1 MSRRSRFL
9 IIAALL
15 LLPLVA
21 VLACGG
27 SQPPAEKPAPAA
39 APTAKPVT
47 ELTKDM
53 HNQLGKVTIV
63 QQAVIRG
70 DLETAAVPAKWMAD
84 HQEVAGFPANTAS
97 YIVDMKKFAANVAGA
112 KDIKGAATATTM
124 MVSYCG
130 GCHVAAQVK
139 PAFPDLP
146 KPVLVTGTAA
156 HMLEHQW
163 AVDLM
168 YQGLAEPSDEL
179 WTKGVDALK
188 AAPLSA
194 ADLPKD
200 TSLTAEIVANEKRIH
215 EQAGKALK
223 TSDMG
228 SRVALYSDVLSECAT
243 CHSLHGRVWG
253 PGLPIGK

>member
-1 MSRRSRFL
+1 MSRRSRPL
-9 IIAALL
+9 IIALF
-15 LLPLVA
+15 LLPLAA

-27 SQPPAEKPAPAA
+27 SQPPAEKPAPA
-39 APTAKPVT
+39 PPPKPIT
-47 ELTKDM
+47 ELTKEM
-53 HNQLGKVTIV
+53 HAQLGKVTIV
-63 QQAVIRG
+63 QHAVIRG
-70 DLETAAVPAKWMAD
+70 DLETAVVPAKWMAD

-97 YIVDMKKFAANVAGA
+97 YVADMKKFAANVAGA
-112 KDIKGAATATTM
+112 KDIRGAATAMTM

-130 GCHVAAQVK
+130 ACHVAAQVK
-139 PAFPDLP
+139 PAFPELR
-146 KPVLVTGTAA
+146 KPTWRKGTAA

-168 YQGLAEPSDEL
+168 YQGLAGPSDDL
-179 WTKGVDALK
+179 WKKGLEALK

-200 TSLTAEIVANEKRIH
+200 ANLTAEIVASERKVH
-215 EQAGKALK
+215 EQAAKTLK
-223 TSDMG
+223 TTDAG
-228 SRVALYSDVLSECAT
+228 SRVALYSEVLGECAT

>member
-1 MSRRSRFL
+1 
-9 IIAALL
+9 
-15 LLPLVA
+15 

-27 SQPPAEKPAPAA
+27 SQPPAEKPAPAQA
-39 APTAKPVT
+39 APPKSVS
-47 ELTKDM
+47 ELTKEM
-53 HNQLGKVTIV
+53 HEQLGKVIVV

-84 HQEVAGFPANTAS
+84 HQEVAGFQADLAS
-97 YIVDMKKFAANVAGA
+97 YVADMKKFAANVAGA

-124 MVSYCG
+124 MISYCG
-130 GCHVAAQVK
+130 KCHEAAKLK
-139 PAFPDLP
+139 PVFPDLP
-146 KPVLVTGTAA
+146 KPIWRKGTAA

-168 YQGLAEPSDEL
+168 YQGLAGPSDEL
-179 WTKGVDALK
+179 WTKGVEALK
-188 AAPLSA
+188 TAPLSA

-200 TSLTAEIVANEKRIH
+200 ASLTAAIVASERKVH
-215 EQAGKALK
+215 EQAAESLK
-223 TSDMG
+223 TADMG
-228 SRVALYSDVLSECAT
+228 TRVALYSEVLGECAT

>member
-1 MSRRSRFL
+1 MSRRSRPLNVVF
-9 IIAALL
+9 L
-15 LLPLVA
+15 LLPLITVI
-21 VLACGG
+21 ACGG
-27 SQPPAEKPAPAA
+27 SPPSAEKPAPAS
-39 APTAKPVT
+39 APPAKVLTEVT
-47 ELTKDM
+47 KEM
-53 HNQLGKVTIV
+53 HEQLGKVTIV

-70 DLETAAVPAKWMAD
+70 DLETAAVPARWMAD
-84 HQEVAGFPANTAS
+84 HQQIGAFPAATVS
-97 YIVDMKKFAANVAGA
+97 YVADMKKFAANVASA

-130 GCHVAAQVK
+130 GCHTAANVK
-139 PAFPDLP
+139 PVFPDLP
-146 KPVLVTGTAA
+146 KPAWSKGRAA

-168 YQGLAEPSDEL
+168 YQGLAGPSDEL
-179 WTKGVDALK
+179 WQKGVDALK

-200 TSLTAEIVANEKRIH
+200 ASLTAEILASEKKVH
-215 EQAGKALK
+215 EQASKVMM
-223 TSDMG
+223 TTDIG
-228 SRVALYSDVLSECAT
+228 SRVALYSEMMGECAT

>member
-1 MSRRSRFL
+1 MSRRSRPL
-9 IIAALL
+9 IIALF
-15 LLPLVA
+15 LLPLA
-21 VLACGG
+21 AMFACGG
-27 SQPPAEKPAPAA
+27 SQPPAEKPAPA
-39 APTAKPVT
+39 PPPKPIT
-47 ELTKDM
+47 ELTKEM
-53 HNQLGKVTIV
+53 HLQLGKVTIV
-63 QQAVIRG
+63 QHAVIRG

-84 HQEVAGFPANTAS
+84 HQDVAGFPANTAS
-97 YIVDMKKFAANVAGA
+97 YVADMKKFAANVAGA
-112 KDIKGAATATTM
+112 KDIKGAATAMTM

-146 KPVLVTGTAA
+146 KPAWRKGAAA

-168 YQGLAEPSDEL
+168 YQGLAGPSDDL
-179 WTKGVDALK
+179 WKKGLEALK

-200 TSLTAEIVANEKRIH
+200 ANLTAEIVASERKVH
-215 EQAGKALK
+215 EQAAKTLK
-223 TSDMG
+223 TTDAG
-228 SRVALYSDVLSECAT
+228 SRVALYSEVLGECAT